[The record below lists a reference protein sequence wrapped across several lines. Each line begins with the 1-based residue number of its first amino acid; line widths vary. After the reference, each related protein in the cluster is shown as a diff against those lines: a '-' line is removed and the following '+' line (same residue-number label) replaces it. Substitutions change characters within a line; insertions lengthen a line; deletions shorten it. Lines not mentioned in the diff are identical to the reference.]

1 MPIIPFPPGPTGR
14 GLLIV
19 NDLLTDV
26 SYALVEK
33 PVNTILNTSIIIAGV
48 NTITPLSMVGIY
60 PGCELIIRSSVLD
73 PPNQPDEAV
82 IVSSTTAGSFT
93 AFFLYT
99 HVATDAVQGATFPSG
114 QIDHPL
120 FTQSEMLKYVIDVQN
135 DFLLKVKPLYVV
147 GNVNLLTNQ
156 PTYAVPVDSVQI
168 ERIAIE
174 GRELDNVAQS
184 DVDWV
189 DPAWMQLTTLPNAW
203 YQDNLDFETFGVS
216 PPPSTNLLAELFYSQ
231 KLPMETTV
239 TLLSPLLVPDVM
251 VWILKYGILARAWSK
266 DGEQR
271 DLARAAAT
279 QQIYD
284 MFVLVSQKFLMGVAA
299 RMNRSDET
307 VEPVI
312 SAMKK

>member
-1 MPIIPFPPGPTGR
+1 MPIIPFPPGPVAR

-26 SYALVEK
+26 SFALVE
-33 PVNTILNTSIIIAGV
+33 PVVSTILNTPVVVAGI
-48 NTITPLSMVGIY
+48 NTITPLSMVGICA
-60 PGCELIIRSSVLD
+60 GSEMIIRSSVLD
-73 PPNQPDEAV
+73 APNQPDEAV
-82 IVSSTTAGSFT
+82 LVTSTTATTYT
-93 AFFLYT
+93 ASFLYP
-99 HVATDAVQGATFPSG
+99 HVATDAVQGAMFPSG
-114 QIDHPL
+114 QLDHPL
-120 FTQSEMLKYVIDVQN
+120 FNQQEMFKYVIDVQN

-147 GNVNLLTNQ
+147 GTVNLTTNQ
-156 PTYAVPVDSVQI
+156 PTYPVPTDSIQI
-168 ERIAIE
+168 ERIAVE
-174 GRELDNVAQS
+174 GRELYNVAQS

-189 DPAWMQLTTLPNAW
+189 DPAWMQLSIKVDSW
-203 YQDNLDFETFGVS
+203 YQDNLNFATFGIS
-216 PPPSTNLLAELFYSQ
+216 PPPPTNLVAELFYSQ
-231 KLPMETTV
+231 KLPLNTTITV
-239 TLLSPLLVPDVM
+239 LSPLLVPDVM

-271 DLARAAAT
+271 DLARAAAA